1 MVERNYKLRTLC
13 ADDIFPMVKII
24 SKIGID
30 EIADCFDAKEMSEI
44 MEAMKPTEDEETEEA
59 EENTADKTNEL
70 LTQQIGIKVVM
81 KLVGLLM
88 KNLGN
93 IKGDLYKFLA
103 GVSGMEEQE
112 IAKLPLGIFTQ
123 MIIDIFKKE
132 EFDDFFGVVSGLVK

>member
-1 MVERNYKLRTLC
+1 MVERNYELRILC

-30 EIADCFDAKEMSEI
+30 DIVNCFDAKEMSEV
-44 MEAMKPTEDEETEEA
+44 MEAMKPAEDEESEVGTA
-59 EENTADKTNEL
+59 EKANEL
-70 LTQQIGIKVVM
+70 LTQQIGIRVVM

-93 IKGDLYKFLA
+93 IKGDLYKFLE
-103 GVSGMEEQE
+103 GVSGMKEQE
-112 IAKLPLGIFTQ
+112 IAKLPLGTFTQ

-132 EFDDFFGVVSGLVK
+132 EFGDFFRVVSGLVK

>member
-44 MEAMKPTEDEETEEA
+44 MEAMKPTEDEETEKV

-112 IAKLPLGIFTQ
+112 IAKLPLGTFTQ

-132 EFDDFFGVVSGLVK
+132 EFGDFFGVVSGLVK